1 MHPDANTLAAIP
13 GQVRA
18 ALDEDIGTGD
28 LTAALVPENVAASA
42 RVVCRDQAVLCG
54 QAWFDAVFKALDPR
68 VEITWQTRDGYDLSA
83 GQTLC
88 QVRGPARAILTGERC
103 ALNFLQT
110 LSGTATTTRA
120 YVAAI
125 AGMHTKLLDTRK
137 TLPGLRLAQKYAVH
151 VGGALNH
158 RKGLYDAILIKEN
171 HIALAGSI
179 SAAIEAA
186 RRLAPPNT
194 PVEVEVEN
202 LDQLRSALAA
212 GVKQILLDNFPLEL
226 MREAVKLAA
235 DKATVEASGGVGI
248 EGLRAIA
255 ATGVDFISVGALTKH
270 VHAVDL
276 SLRVDELGPAS

>member
-13 GQVRA
+13 AQVRA
-18 ALDEDIGTGD
+18 ALEEDVGSGD
-28 LTAALVPENVAASA
+28 LTAALIPENVQAIA

-54 QAWFDAVFKALDPR
+54 QAWFDAVFQALDPR
-68 VEITWQTRDGYDLSA
+68 VEITWQMRDGYDLAA

-137 TLPGLRLAQKYAVH
+137 TLPGLRLAQKYAVYC
-151 VGGALNH
+151 GGALNH

-202 LDQLRSALAA
+202 LDQLRSALAV
-212 GVKQILLDNFPLEL
+212 GVKKILLDNFSLEL
-226 MREAVKLAA
+226 MREAVKLTA
-235 DKATVEASGGVGI
+235 DIATLEASGGVGI
-248 EGLRAIA
+248 EGLHAIA
-255 ATGVDFISVGALTKH
+255 ATGVDFISVGSLTKH
-270 VHAVDL
+270 VRAVDL
-276 SLRVDELGPAS
+276 SLRVDQLGPAG

>member
-28 LTAALVPENVAASA
+28 LTAALVPENVEASA

-54 QAWFDAVFKALDPR
+54 QAWFDAVFQALDPR

-88 QVRGPARAILTGERC
+88 RVRGPARAILTGERC

-179 SAAIEAA
+179 TAAIEAA

-226 MREAVKLAA
+226 MREAVKLAT

-255 ATGVDFISVGALTKH
+255 ATGVDFISVGSLTKH

-276 SLRVDELGPAS
+276 SLRVDQLGPAG

>member
-1 MHPDANTLAAIP
+1 MHPDTNTLAAIP
-13 GQVRA
+13 AQVRA
-18 ALDEDIGTGD
+18 ALEEDVGSGD
-28 LTAALVPENVAASA
+28 LTAALIPENVQASA
-42 RVVCRDQAVLCG
+42 RVVCRDPAVLCG
-54 QAWFDAVFKALDPR
+54 QAWFDAVFQALDPR
-68 VEITWQTRDGYDLSA
+68 VEITWKMRDGYDLAA

-88 QVRGPARAILTGERC
+88 EVRGPARAILTGERC

-137 TLPGLRLAQKYAVH
+137 TLPGLRLAQKYAVYC
-151 VGGALNH
+151 GGALNH

-202 LDQLRSALAA
+202 LDQLRSALAV
-212 GVKQILLDNFPLEL
+212 GVKKILLDNFSLEL
-226 MREAVKLAA
+226 MREAVKLTA
-235 DKATVEASGGVGI
+235 DIATLEASGGVGI
-248 EGLRAIA
+248 EGLHAIA
-255 ATGVDFISVGALTKH
+255 ATGVDFISVGSLTKH

-276 SLRVDELGPAS
+276 SLRVDQLSPAG

>member
-13 GQVRA
+13 AQVRA
-18 ALDEDIGTGD
+18 ALEEDVGSGD
-28 LTAALVPENVAASA
+28 LTAALIPDNVQASA
-42 RVVCRDQAVLCG
+42 RVVCRDPAVLCG
-54 QAWFDAVFKALDPR
+54 QAWFDAVFQALDPR
-68 VEITWQTRDGYDLSA
+68 VEITWQMRDGYDLAA

-137 TLPGLRLAQKYAVH
+137 TLPGLRLAQKYAVYC
-151 VGGALNH
+151 GGALNH

-179 SAAIEAA
+179 TAAIEAA

-194 PVEVEVEN
+194 PVEVEVES
-202 LDQLRSALAA
+202 LDQLRSALAV
-212 GVKQILLDNFPLEL
+212 GVKKILLDNFSLEL
-226 MREAVKLAA
+226 MRDAVRLAA
-235 DKATVEASGGVGI
+235 DKAVLEASGGVGI
-248 EGLRAIA
+248 EGLHAIA
-255 ATGVDFISVGALTKH
+255 ATGVDFISVGSLTKH

-276 SLRVDELGPAS
+276 SLRVDQLGPAG

>member
-1 MHPDANTLAAIP
+1 MHPDANTLAAIAA
-13 GQVRA
+13 QVRA
-18 ALDEDIGTGD
+18 ALDEDIGSGD
-28 LTAALVPENVAASA
+28 LTAALIPENVVASA
-42 RVVCRDQAVLCG
+42 RVVCRDPAVLCG
-54 QAWFDAVFKALDPR
+54 QAWFDAVFQTLDPR
-68 VEITWQTRDGYDLSA
+68 VEITWQTRDGYDLTA

-88 QVRGPARAILTGERC
+88 RLHGPARAILTGERC

-120 YVAAI
+120 YVNAI

-179 SAAIEAA
+179 TAAIEAA

-235 DKATVEASGGVGI
+235 DKATIEASGGVGM

-276 SLRVDELGPAS
+276 SLRVDTLGPAA

>member
-28 LTAALVPENVAASA
+28 LTAALVPKNVEASA

-54 QAWFDAVFKALDPR
+54 QAWFDAVFQALDPR
-68 VEITWQTRDGYDLSA
+68 VEITWQTRDGYDLTA

-88 QVRGPARAILTGERC
+88 QIHGPARAILTGERC

-120 YVAAI
+120 FVAAI

-179 SAAIEAA
+179 TAAIEAA

-194 PVEVEVEN
+194 PVEIEVEN

-226 MREAVKLAA
+226 MREAVNLAT

-248 EGLRAIA
+248 AGLRAIA
-255 ATGVDFISVGALTKH
+255 ATGVDFISV
-270 VHAVDL
+270 
-276 SLRVDELGPAS
+276 

>member
-1 MHPDANTLAAIP
+1 MHPDANTLAAIAA
-13 GQVRA
+13 QVRA
-18 ALDEDIGTGD
+18 ALDEDIGSGD
-28 LTAALVPENVAASA
+28 LTAALIPENVVASA
-42 RVVCRDQAVLCG
+42 RVVCRDPAVLCG
-54 QAWFDAVFKALDPR
+54 QAWFEAVFQTLDPR
-68 VEITWQTRDGYDLSA
+68 VEITWQTRDGYDLTA

-88 QVRGPARAILTGERC
+88 RLHGPARAILTGERC

-120 YVAAI
+120 YVNAI

-179 SAAIEAA
+179 TAAIEAA

-235 DKATVEASGGVGI
+235 DKATVEASGGVGM

-276 SLRVDELGPAS
+276 SLRVDHLGAAG

>member
-1 MHPDANTLAAIP
+1 MHPDANTLTAIP
-13 GQVRA
+13 AQVRA
-18 ALDEDIGTGD
+18 ALEEDIGSGD
-28 LTAALVPENVAASA
+28 LTAALIPENVQASA

-54 QAWFDAVFKALDPR
+54 QAWFDAVFQALDPR
-68 VEITWQTRDGYDLSA
+68 VEITWQTRDGYDLTA

-88 QVRGPARAILTGERC
+88 RLHGPARAILTGERC

-120 YVAAI
+120 YVNAI

-171 HIALAGSI
+171 HITLAGSI

-212 GVKQILLDNFPLEL
+212 GVKQVLLDNFPLEL

-255 ATGVDFISVGALTKH
+255 ATGVDFISVGSLTKH

-276 SLRVDELGPAS
+276 SLRVDHLGAAG

>member
-1 MHPDANTLAAIP
+1 MHPDANTLAAIAA
-13 GQVRA
+13 QVRA
-18 ALDEDIGTGD
+18 ALDEDIGSGD
-28 LTAALVPENVAASA
+28 LTAALIPENVVASA
-42 RVVCRDQAVLCG
+42 RVVCRDPAVLCG
-54 QAWFDAVFKALDPR
+54 QAWFEAVFQTLDPR
-68 VEITWQTRDGYDLSA
+68 VEITWQTRDGYDLTA

-88 QVRGPARAILTGERC
+88 RLHGPARAILTGERC

-120 YVAAI
+120 YAAAI

-137 TLPGLRLAQKYAVH
+137 TLPGLRLAQKYAVR

-179 SAAIEAA
+179 TAAIEAA

-255 ATGVDFISVGALTKH
+255 ATGVDFISVGSLTKH

-276 SLRVDELGPAS
+276 SLRVDQLGPAG

>member
-1 MHPDANTLAAIP
+1 MHPDANTLAAIAA
-13 GQVRA
+13 QVRA
-18 ALDEDIGTGD
+18 ALDEDIGSGD
-28 LTAALVPENVAASA
+28 LTAALIPENVAASA
-42 RVVCRDQAVLCG
+42 RVVCRDPAVLCG
-54 QAWFDAVFKALDPR
+54 QAWFDAVFQTLDPR

-120 YVAAI
+120 YVNAI

-171 HIALAGSI
+171 HITLAGSI

-212 GVKQILLDNFPLEL
+212 GVKQVLLDNFPLEL

-255 ATGVDFISVGALTKH
+255 ATGVDFISVGSLTKH

-276 SLRVDELGPAS
+276 SLRVDHLGPVG

>member
-13 GQVRA
+13 AQVRA
-18 ALDEDIGTGD
+18 ALEEDIGSGD
-28 LTAALVPENVAASA
+28 LTAALVPENVEASA

-54 QAWFDAVFKALDPR
+54 QAWFDAVFQALDPR
-68 VEITWQTRDGYDLSA
+68 VEITWQTRDGYDLA
-83 GQTLC
+83 GGQTLC
-88 QVRGPARAILTGERC
+88 QIHGPARAILTGERC

-158 RKGLYDAILIKEN
+158 RKGLYDAVLIKEN

-179 SAAIEAA
+179 TAAIEAV

-202 LDQLRSALAA
+202 LDQLRSALAV
-212 GVKQILLDNFPLEL
+212 GVKKILLDNFSLEL

-255 ATGVDFISVGALTKH
+255 ATGVDFISVGSLTKH

-276 SLRVDELGPAS
+276 SLRVDQLGPAG

>member
-13 GQVRA
+13 AQVRA
-18 ALDEDIGTGD
+18 ALEEDIGSGD
-28 LTAALVPENVAASA
+28 LTAALIPENVQASA

-54 QAWFDAVFKALDPR
+54 QAWCDAVFQALDPR
-68 VEITWQTRDGYDLSA
+68 VEITWQMRDGYDLAA

-88 QVRGPARAILTGERC
+88 HVRGPARAILTGERC

-110 LSGTATTTRA
+110 LSGTATTTRT

-137 TLPGLRLAQKYAVH
+137 TLPGLRLAQKYAVYC
-151 VGGALNH
+151 GGALNH

-179 SAAIEAA
+179 TAAIEAA

-194 PVEVEVEN
+194 TVEVEVEN
-202 LDQLRSALAA
+202 LDQLRSALAV
-212 GVKQILLDNFPLEL
+212 GVKKILLDNFSLEL
-226 MREAVKLAA
+226 MREAVTLAA
-235 DKATVEASGGVGI
+235 DKATLEASGGVGI

-255 ATGVDFISVGALTKH
+255 ATGVDFISVGSLTKH

-276 SLRVDELGPAS
+276 SLRVDQLGPAG

>member
-13 GQVRA
+13 AQVRA
-18 ALDEDIGTGD
+18 ALEEDVGSGD
-28 LTAALVPENVAASA
+28 LTAALIPENVQAIA

-54 QAWFDAVFKALDPR
+54 QAWFDAVFQALDPR
-68 VEITWQTRDGYDLSA
+68 VEITWQMRDGYDLAA

-137 TLPGLRLAQKYAVH
+137 TLPGLRLAQKYAVYC
-151 VGGALNH
+151 GGALNH

-179 SAAIEAA
+179 TAAIEAA

-194 PVEVEVEN
+194 PVEVEVES
-202 LDQLRSALAA
+202 LDQLRSALAV
-212 GVKQILLDNFPLEL
+212 GVKKILLDNFSLEL
-226 MREAVKLAA
+226 MRDAVRLAA
-235 DKATVEASGGVGI
+235 DKAVLEASGGVGI
-248 EGLRAIA
+248 EGLHAIA
-255 ATGVDFISVGALTKH
+255 ATGVDFISVGSLTKH

-276 SLRVDELGPAS
+276 SLRVDQLGPAG

>member
-13 GQVRA
+13 AQVRA
-18 ALDEDIGTGD
+18 ALEEDVGSGD
-28 LTAALVPENVAASA
+28 LTAALIPEEAQASA
-42 RVVCRDQAVLCG
+42 HVVCRDQAVLCG

-68 VEITWQTRDGYDLSA
+68 VEITWQVRDGYDLAA

-88 QVRGPARAILTGERC
+88 HVRGPARAILTGERC

-137 TLPGLRLAQKYAVH
+137 TLPGLRLAQKYAVYC
-151 VGGALNH
+151 GGALNH

-171 HIALAGSI
+171 HITLAGSI
-179 SAAIEAA
+179 TAAIEAA

-202 LDQLRSALAA
+202 LDQLRSALAV
-212 GVKQILLDNFPLEL
+212 GVKKILLDNFSLEL
-226 MREAVKLAA
+226 MRDAVKLAA
-235 DKATVEASGGVGI
+235 DAATLEASGGVGI
-248 EGLRAIA
+248 EGLHAIA
-255 ATGVDFISVGALTKH
+255 ATGVDFISVGSLTKH

-276 SLRVDELGPAS
+276 SMRVDELGPTG

>member
-1 MHPDANTLAAIP
+1 MHPDANTLAAIAA
-13 GQVRA
+13 QVRA
-18 ALDEDIGTGD
+18 ALDEDIGSGD
-28 LTAALVPENVAASA
+28 LTAALIPENVVASA
-42 RVVCRDQAVLCG
+42 RVVCRDPAVLCG
-54 QAWFDAVFKALDPR
+54 QAWFDAVFQTLDPR
-68 VEITWQTRDGYDLSA
+68 VEITWQTRDGYDLTA

-88 QVRGPARAILTGERC
+88 RLHGPARAILTGERC

-120 YVAAI
+120 YVNAI

-179 SAAIEAA
+179 TAAIEAA

-235 DKATVEASGGVGI
+235 DKATIEASGGVGM

-276 SLRVDELGPAS
+276 SLRVDTLGPAV

>member
-68 VEITWQTRDGYDLSA
+68 VEVTWQTRDGYDLSA

-255 ATGVDFISVGALTKH
+255 ATGVDFVSVGSLTKH

-276 SLRVDELGPAS
+276 SLRVDELGPAG

>member
-13 GQVRA
+13 AQVRA

-28 LTAALVPENVAASA
+28 LTAALVPENVEASA
-42 RVVCRDQAVLCG
+42 GVVCRDQAVLCG
-54 QAWFDAVFKALDPR
+54 QAWFDAVFQALDPR
-68 VEITWQTRDGYDLSA
+68 VEVTWQTRDGYDLNA

-88 QVRGPARAILTGERC
+88 SVRGSARAILTGERC

-158 RKGLYDAILIKEN
+158 RKGLYDAVLIKEN

-179 SAAIEAA
+179 TAAIEAA

-194 PVEVEVEN
+194 PIEVEVEN
-202 LDQLRSALAA
+202 LDQLRSALAV

-226 MREAVKLAA
+226 MREAVKLTA

-255 ATGVDFISVGALTKH
+255 ATGVDFISVGSLTKH

-276 SLRVDELGPAS
+276 SLRVDQLGPAG

>member
-13 GQVRA
+13 GQVRT
-18 ALDEDIGTGD
+18 ALDEDIGSGD
-28 LTAALVPENVAASA
+28 LTAALIPEETRASA

-54 QAWFDAVFKALDPR
+54 QAWFEAVFKALDPR
-68 VEITWQTRDGYDLSA
+68 IEITWQVRDGYDLAA

-137 TLPGLRLAQKYAVH
+137 TLPGLRLAQKYAVYC
-151 VGGALNH
+151 GGALNH

-171 HIALAGSI
+171 HITLAGSI
-179 SAAIEAA
+179 TAAIEAA

-194 PVEVEVEN
+194 PVEVEVEG
-202 LDQLRSALAA
+202 LDQLRSALAV
-212 GVKQILLDNFPLEL
+212 GVKKILLDNFSLEL

-235 DKATVEASGGVGI
+235 DTATLEASGGVGI

-255 ATGVDFISVGALTKH
+255 ATGVDFISVGSLTKH

-276 SLRVDELGPAS
+276 SMRVDELAPAG

>member
-13 GQVRA
+13 AQVRA
-18 ALDEDIGTGD
+18 ALEEDIGSGD
-28 LTAALVPENVAASA
+28 LTAALIPENVQASA

-54 QAWFDAVFKALDPR
+54 QAWFDAVFQALDPR
-68 VEITWQTRDGYDLSA
+68 VETTWQMRDGYDLAA

-88 QVRGPARAILTGERC
+88 HVRGPARAILTGERC

-110 LSGTATTTRA
+110 LSGTATTTRT

-137 TLPGLRLAQKYAVH
+137 TLPGLRLAQKYAVYC
-151 VGGALNH
+151 GGALNH

-179 SAAIEAA
+179 TAAIEAA

-194 PVEVEVEN
+194 TVEVEVEN
-202 LDQLRSALAA
+202 LDQLRSALAV
-212 GVKQILLDNFPLEL
+212 GVKKILLDNFSLEL
-226 MREAVKLAA
+226 MREAVTLAA
-235 DKATVEASGGVGI
+235 DKATLEASGGVGI

-255 ATGVDFISVGALTKH
+255 ATGVDFISVGSLTKH

-276 SLRVDELGPAS
+276 SLRVDQLGPAG

>member
-1 MHPDANTLAAIP
+1 MHPDANTLAAIAA
-13 GQVRA
+13 QVRA
-18 ALDEDIGTGD
+18 ALDEDIGSGD
-28 LTAALVPENVAASA
+28 LTAALIPENVVASA
-42 RVVCRDQAVLCG
+42 RVVCRDPAVLCG
-54 QAWFDAVFKALDPR
+54 QAWFDAVFQTLDPR

-120 YVAAI
+120 YVNAI

-179 SAAIEAA
+179 TAAIEAA

-235 DKATVEASGGVGI
+235 DKATIEASGGVGM

-276 SLRVDELGPAS
+276 SLRVDTLGPAA